1 MTLAYDWIAHHARYS
16 PDRLAQIDVD
26 SGRSFTYA
34 QFDDR
39 ASRLAHHL
47 RHAAGVKRGDRVAV
61 LASNTT
67 ETFELLFACQ
77 RLGAILL
84 PLNWRLAVP
93 ELEYILNDAEPRC
106 LVYGGNFAATVDR
119 LASARSQLALLRL
132 DYGVA
137 SPYEA
142 ALQES
147 PTLADPEQM
156 TLDDPWSILYTSGT
170 SGRPKGAIL
179 TYGMVGFSAVNAA
192 MKVEITQ
199 RSRGLTFMPLFHAG
213 GLYVFALFIT
223 CFGGR
228 NYILR
233 GFDAKQTLDMLA
245 DRELGITHVLGVPTN
260 FIMVSELPQ
269 FRNTD
274 LSHVQSILI
283 GGAAAPVALLEK
295 YLERGIVLQQGWGM
309 TETAT
314 TSTVLSK
321 EMARAKIGSCGQPTL
336 HLEVRVVDGAGK
348 DLPAGEVGELLVRGP
363 TITPGYWNRPDVAAT
378 AFIDGWFRTGDAV
391 RLDGEGY
398 LYIVDRIKDM
408 YISGGENVYPLEVED
423 VLHHIPGIVEAA
435 VIGVPD
441 VKWGEVGRAFI
452 VRRTADAVDE
462 ATVLRHC
469 EQSLARFKVPKQIRF
484 VESLPHNATGK
495 LQKHL
500 LPRD

>member
-16 PDRLAQIDVD
+16 PDRLAQMDVD

-34 QFDDR
+34 QFDER
-39 ASRLAHHL
+39 AAKLAHYL
-47 RHAAGVKRGDRVAV
+47 RHTAGVKRGDRVAV

-67 ETFELLFACQ
+67 ETFEILFACQ
-77 RLGAILL
+77 RLGAIML
-84 PLNWRLAVP
+84 PLNWRLAAP
-93 ELEYILNDAEPRC
+93 ELEYILKDAEPTC
-106 LVYGGNFAATVDR
+106 LVYGGNFGAMADKLATTSR
-119 LASARSQLALLRL
+119 LALLRL
-132 DYGVA
+132 EYGA
-137 SPYEA
+137 PSPYEA
-142 ALQES
+142 ALQEA
-147 PTLADPEQM
+147 PRLADPEHM
-156 TLDDPWSILYTSGT
+156 GLDDAWSILYTSGT

-179 TYGMVGFSAVNAA
+179 TYGMVTFSAVNAA

-199 RSRGLTFMPLFHAG
+199 QSRGLTFMPLFHAG

-223 CFGGR
+223 YFGGR
-228 NYILR
+228 NYICR
-233 GFDAKQTLDMLA
+233 GFDAKQTLDILA
-245 DRELGITHVLGVPTN
+245 DRERGITHVLGVPTN
-260 FIMVSELPQ
+260 FIMMSERPE
-269 FRNTD
+269 FASTD
-274 LSHVQSILI
+274 LSHVQSVVI

-321 EMARAKIGSCGQPTL
+321 EMARAKIGSCGLPTL
-336 HLEVRVVDGAGK
+336 HLEVRVVDTTGQ
-348 DLPAGEVGELLVRGP
+348 DLPAGEVGEMLVRGP
-363 TITPGYWNRPDVAAT
+363 TITPGYWNRPDAAAT
-378 AFIDGWFRTGDAV
+378 AFVDGWFRTGDAV
-391 RLDGEGY
+391 KLDADGY
-398 LYIVDRIKDM
+398 IYIVDRIKDM

-441 VKWGEVGRAFI
+441 AKWGEVGRAFI
-452 VRRTADAVDE
+452 VRRGADAVDE

-469 EQSLARFKVPKQIRF
+469 EQNLARFKVPRQVRF
-484 VESLPHNATGK
+484 VDSLPHNATGK